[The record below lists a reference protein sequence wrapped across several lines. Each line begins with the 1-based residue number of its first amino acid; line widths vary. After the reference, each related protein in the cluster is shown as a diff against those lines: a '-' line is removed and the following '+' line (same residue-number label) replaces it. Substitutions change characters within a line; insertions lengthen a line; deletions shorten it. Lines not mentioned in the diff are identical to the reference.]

1 VIFGRRRAAA
11 RAQREALEPHAGDGT
26 TRDSTGQDAP
36 ARTEHAADHP
46 DGRSGGL
53 RITEGLLPIF
63 GPAQV
68 GDSTAPLRPASEAER
83 SRDRALRTTL
93 TRVVGADGK
102 SYVVAVPDEPTGTQ
116 NSEQDAGEPEA

>member
-1 VIFGRRRAAA
+1 MIFGRR
-11 RAQREALEPHAGDGT
+11 
-26 TRDSTGQDAP
+26 
-36 ARTEHAADHP
+36 HAADRARRPRGAAEPQGTPADGPPEHP
-46 DGRSGGL
+46 HDDHGDARSGGL

-102 SYVVAVPDEPTGTQ
+102 SYVVAVSDQPSAGQAGTA
-116 NSEQDAGEPEA
+116 DD

>member
-1 VIFGRRRAAA
+1 MIFGRRRAAA
-11 RAQREALEPHAGDGT
+11 RVQQEALEPHAGDGT
-26 TRDSTGQDAP
+26 TSRDDAP
-36 ARTEHAADHP
+36 ARAEHAADHA
-46 DGRSGGL
+46 DSRSGGL

-68 GDSTAPLRPASEAER
+68 GDSTAPLRPATEAER

-102 SYVVAVPDEPTGTQ
+102 SYVVAVPDEQAGAQT
-116 NSEQDAGEPEA
+116 SEPDAGEPTA